1 MTSMDMTKA
10 VHWRKTKN
18 RIFFGIIVIL
28 TVVCVLPL
36 FMILGYVVYRALPGF
51 SMGFFTRL
59 PAPTGIP
66 GGMANAIVGTLEIVA
81 VASIISLPF
90 GLGAGLFLSE
100 TRAVKIQSFIRFL
113 TDVLSGTPSIV
124 IGLLA
129 YALIVAPMG
138 NFSGFAGSIA
148 LAILMIPTI
157 ARTSEQVLRL
167 VPVSLREA
175 ALALGAT
182 RVQVWMRVVI
192 PTALSGILTGFLLAV
207 SRALGETAPLLFTA
221 LGNQFWAKSFFA
233 PMAALPLQVFV
244 YAISPYKDWQ
254 QEAWAGAL
262 TLVLIALVLNVLA
275 RLIGRTKR

>member
-1 MTSMDMTKA
+1 MITAGLNSNVK
-10 VHWRKTKN
+10 WRKTKN
-18 RIFFGIIVIL
+18 HIFFGIVICL
-28 TVVCVLPL
+28 TIICVLPL

-51 SMGFFTRL
+51 NINFFTKL
-59 PAPTGIP
+59 PTPTGIP

-81 VASIISLPF
+81 VASVISLPL
-90 GLGAGLFLSE
+90 GLGVALFLSE
-100 TRAVKIQSFIRFL
+100 TRAARLQSIVRFI

-124 IGLLA
+124 IGLLV

-167 VPVSLREA
+167 VPDPLREG

-182 RVQVWMRVVI
+182 RVQVWMRIVI

-221 LGNQFWAKSFFA
+221 LGNQFWAKGFFS

-262 TLVLIALVLNVLA
+262 TLVLIALVINILA
-275 RLIGRTKR
+275 RFLGRRKR